1 MEFIQPYGKYILI
14 GIATIAGIAIL
25 LWLLIVVIVMRNT
38 QGIPLVI
45 SDFFKLITENKIDE
59 VYRSTTD
66 NFQQRIS
73 KPQFVKLIKKY
84 KFKQFKRTLL
94 AIPKMDTGDRS
105 TIDVTLILE
114 SGREIPLQ
122 FVVARENK
130 KWKIDLLKIN

>member
-1 MEFIQPYGKYILI
+1 
-14 GIATIAGIAIL
+14 
-25 LWLLIVVIVMRNT
+25 MRNT

-45 SDFFKLITENKIDE
+45 SDFFKLIIENKIDE

-73 KPQFVKLIKKY
+73 KPQFLKLIKKY
-84 KFKQFKRTLL
+84 KFKQYKRTLL
-94 AIPKMDTGDRS
+94 AIPKMDQGDHS

-122 FVVARENK
+122 FDVVRDNK
-130 KWKIDLLKIN
+130 KWKIDLLQITQ